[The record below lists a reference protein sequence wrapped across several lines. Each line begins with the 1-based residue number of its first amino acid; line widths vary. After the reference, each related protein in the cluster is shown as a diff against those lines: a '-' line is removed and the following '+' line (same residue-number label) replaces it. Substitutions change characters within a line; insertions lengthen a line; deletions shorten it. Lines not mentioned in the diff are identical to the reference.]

1 MMNNNM
7 NTGYQGYSR
16 SVRSAHAI
24 ESYELPLSCINK
36 GMIESFL
43 KENAD
48 LFDVKKLIVVPV
60 NTWKFVASTFVEAT
74 SWHHTSSRLN
84 KTDHYD
90 LDEVAS
96 TIEKLG
102 LDFINERM
110 AEKKAEKLQKDGL
123 VYAVLDA
130 QIWGGSRNRPKLLG
144 EEHLA
149 GIQKGDWFYPVAYTD
164 DYPLNQKYNVNAR
177 KVTLH
182 RTFESYAD
190 LVKAYPEFKKNL
202 KWFNRK
208 IKILKGVKS

>member
-1 MMNNNM
+1 MNNNM

-48 LFDVKKLIVVPV
+48 LFDVENLVNVPV
-60 NTWKFVASTFVEAT
+60 NTWKFVAKTFVEAS
-74 SWHHTSSRLN
+74 SWHHTSSKLN

-123 VYAVLDA
+123 LYAVLDA
-130 QIWGGSRNRPKLLG
+130 QIWGGSRNRPHLLG
-144 EEHLA
+144 EEHMA
-149 GIQKGDWFYPVAYTD
+149 GIQKGDWFYPTAHVGE
-164 DYPLNQKYNVNAR
+164 YPWNQKYRVNAN

-182 RTFESYAD
+182 RTFNTYAE
-190 LVKAYPEFKKNL
+190 LVKEYPEFKNNSKY
-202 KWFNRK
+202 FNRK